1 MVKDISTVEEA
12 LEDIKAGKMIV
23 VIDDETREN
32 EGDIIMAAEMVDAE
46 AVNFIAK
53 HARGLICVALTGEM
67 LDRLQLGMMV
77 QENTAKMSTPF
88 TISVDAVQG
97 TTTGISA
104 FDRATTIRA
113 LVDERTQPDDLARPG
128 HIFPLRAARGGV
140 LRRAGHTE
148 AAVDLCRMAG
158 LRPSGLLCEIL
169 AEDGTM
175 ARGPELTV
183 FAKQW
188 GLKMITVFDLIE
200 YRRMKEKLV
209 RREAEADLPTKYGDF
224 RLIAYE
230 GTVDGS
236 ESVALIKGEPWKNE
250 SALVRV
256 HSQCLTGDVFGSRRC
271 DCGDQ
276 LSSALEQIC
285 EEGSGVFLYIQQ
297 EGRGIGLVNKVRAYE
312 LQDKGRD
319 TVEANEE
326 LGFPADLRDYGI
338 GAQILVD
345 IGLHKIRLLTNNPR
359 KIIGLKAYGLE
370 VVERRPIE
378 ITPNLKNVRYLST
391 KRDKLGHLFG
401 ELREEVRKDDGNDC
415 GCNCGSTAKGE
426 KDGC

>member
-1 MVKDISTVEEA
+1 MASEISTIKEA
-12 LEDIKAGKMIV
+12 LEDIRAGKMIV
-23 VIDDETREN
+23 VVDDETREN
-32 EGDIIMAAEMVDAE
+32 EGDIIMAAEKVNAE
-46 AVNFIAK
+46 VINFMAR
-53 HARGLICVALTGEM
+53 HARGLICVALTGER
-67 LDRLQLGMMV
+67 LDKLHLGMMV
-77 QENTAKMSTPF
+77 QDNTAKMNTPF

-104 FDRATTIRA
+104 FDRATTIRT
-113 LVDERTQPDDLARPG
+113 LVEEGTRPEDLARPG

-148 AAVDLCRMAG
+148 AAVDLSRMAG
-158 LRPSGLLCEIL
+158 LNPAGVLCEIL

-175 ARGPELTV
+175 ARASELTA
-183 FAKQW
+183 FAERW
-188 GLKMITVFDLIE
+188 DLKMITVYDLIE
-200 YRRMKEKLV
+200 YRRRNEKLV
-209 RREAEADLPTKYGDF
+209 RREAEAELPTRFGNF

-236 ESVALIKGEPWKNE
+236 ESVALIKGEPWKDK

-276 LSSALEQIC
+276 LTRALLMIC

-297 EGRGIGLVNKVRAYE
+297 EGRGIGLVNKVRAYA
-312 LQDKGRD
+312 LQDGGKD

-338 GAQILVD
+338 GAQILAD
-345 IGLHKIRLLTNNPR
+345 LGLHEIRLLTNNPK
-359 KIIGLKAYGLE
+359 KIVGLRAYGLE
-370 VVERRPIE
+370 VVERIPIE
-378 ITPNLKNVRYLST
+378 IEPNSQNLKYLST

-401 ELREEVRKDDGNDC
+401 DLEENVRDYDGERC
-415 GCNCGSTAKGE
+415 GCNCDSSAKGE
-426 KDGC
+426 KDGS

>member
-1 MVKDISTVEEA
+1 VGKEFSTVEEA
-12 LEDIKAGKMIV
+12 LEDIRAGKMIV
-23 VIDDETREN
+23 VVDDEAREN
-32 EGDIIMAAEMVDAE
+32 EGDIIMAAEKVDAE
-46 AVNFIAK
+46 AVNFIAR
-53 HARGLICVALTGEM
+53 HARGLICVALTGER
-67 LDRLQLGMMV
+67 LDMLQLGMMV
-77 QENTAKMSTPF
+77 QENTAKMNTPF
-88 TISVDAVQG
+88 TISVDAVHG

-104 FDRATTIRA
+104 FDRATTILA
-113 LVDERTQPDDLARPG
+113 LVDEKTKPDDLARPG

-148 AAVDLCRMAG
+148 AAVDLSRMAG
-158 LRPSGLLCEIL
+158 LAPAGVLCEIL

-175 ARGPELTV
+175 ASGAELTA
-183 FAKQW
+183 FAEKW
-188 GLKMITVFDLIE
+188 GLKMITVFELIE
-200 YRRMKEKLV
+200 YRRRKEKLV
-209 RREAEADLPTKYGDF
+209 RREAEADLPTRFGNF

-236 ESVALIKGEPWKNE
+236 ESVALIRGEPWKEE

-256 HSQCLTGDVFGSRRC
+256 HSQCLTGDVFGSLRC

-276 LSSALEQIC
+276 LSKALEMIC

-297 EGRGIGLVNKVRAYE
+297 EGRGIGLVNKVRAYA
-312 LQDKGRD
+312 LQDAGRD

-338 GAQILVD
+338 GAQILAD

-370 VVERRPIE
+370 VVERIPIE
-378 ITPNLKNVRYLST
+378 VQPNLRNVRYLST

-401 ELREEVRKDDGNDC
+401 DLRENIRDQEADC
-415 GCNCGSTAKGE
+415 GGGCCGSAAKGE
-426 KDGC
+426 KNGS

>member
-1 MVKDISTVEEA
+1 VTGEISTIEEA
-12 LEDIKAGKMIV
+12 LEDIRAGKMIV
-23 VIDDETREN
+23 VVDDETREN
-32 EGDIIMAAEMVDAE
+32 EGDIIMAAEKVNAD
-46 AVNFIAK
+46 AVNFMAR
-53 HARGLICVALTGEM
+53 HARGLICVALTGER

-77 QENTAKMSTPF
+77 QENTAKMNTPF

-113 LVDERTQPDDLARPG
+113 LVDEVTRPEDLARPG

-148 AAVDLCRMAG
+148 AAVDLSRMAG
-158 LRPSGLLCEIL
+158 LNPAGVLCEIL

-175 ARGPELTV
+175 ARASELTA
-183 FAKQW
+183 FAREW
-188 GLKMITVFDLIE
+188 DLKIITVYDLIE
-200 YRRMKEKLV
+200 YRRRNEKLV
-209 RREAEADLPTKYGDF
+209 RREAEAELPTRFGNFK
-224 RLIAYE
+224 LIAYE

-236 ESVALIKGEPWKNE
+236 ESVALIKGEPWNDK

-276 LSSALEQIC
+276 LSKALEMIC
-285 EEGSGVFLYIQQ
+285 AEGSGVFLYIQQ

-312 LQDKGRD
+312 LQDGGKD

-338 GAQILVD
+338 GAQILAD
-345 IGLHKIRLLTNNPR
+345 LGLHEIRLLTNNPK
-359 KIIGLKAYGLE
+359 KIVGLKAYGLE
-370 VVERRPIE
+370 VVERISIE
-378 ITPNLKNVRYLST
+378 IEPNSRNLRYLST

-401 ELREEVRKDDGNDC
+401 ELREVDEESNDDRC
-415 GCNCGSTAKGE
+415 GCKCDAGLKGE
-426 KDGC
+426 KDDC

>member
-1 MVKDISTVEEA
+1 MIKEA

-23 VIDDETREN
+23 VVDDETREN
-32 EGDIIMAAEMVDAE
+32 EGDIIMAAEKVNAE
-46 AVNFIAK
+46 AVNFMAR
-53 HARGLICVALTGEM
+53 HARGLICVALTGER
-67 LDRLQLGMMV
+67 LDKLQLGMMV
-77 QENTAKMSTPF
+77 QENTAKMNTPF

-104 FDRATTIRA
+104 FDRATTIRT
-113 LVDERTQPDDLARPG
+113 LVEEGTRPEDLARPG

-148 AAVDLCRMAG
+148 AAVDLSRMAG
-158 LRPSGLLCEIL
+158 LNPAGVLCEIL

-175 ARGPELTV
+175 ARASELTV
-183 FAKQW
+183 FAERW
-188 GLKMITVFDLIE
+188 DLKMITVYDLIE
-200 YRRMKEKLV
+200 YRRKNEKLV
-209 RREAEADLPTKYGDF
+209 RREAEAELPTRFGDF

-236 ESVALIKGEPWKNE
+236 ESVALIKGEPWKDK

-276 LSSALEQIC
+276 LSKALEMIC
-285 EEGSGVFLYIQQ
+285 AEGSGVFLYIQQ
-297 EGRGIGLVNKVRAYE
+297 EGRGIGLVNKVRAYA
-312 LQDKGRD
+312 LQDRGKD

-338 GAQILVD
+338 GAQILAD
-345 IGLHKIRLLTNNPR
+345 LGLHEIRLLTNNPK
-359 KIIGLKAYGLE
+359 KIVGLKAYGLE
-370 VVERRPIE
+370 VVERISIE
-378 ITPNLKNVRYLST
+378 IEPNSKNLRYLST

-401 ELREEVRKDDGNDC
+401 DLQEKVRDNDEERC
-415 GCNCGSTAKGE
+415 GCNCDFSAKGE
-426 KDGC
+426 KDGS

>member
-1 MVKDISTVEEA
+1 VVKDISTVEEA
-12 LEDIKAGKMIV
+12 LGDIKAGKMV
-23 VIDDETREN
+23 VVVDDEAREN
-32 EGDIIMAAEMVDAE
+32 EGDIIMAAEKVDAE

-53 HARGLICVALTGEM
+53 HARGLICVALTGER
-67 LDRLQLGMMV
+67 LDNLQLGMMV

-88 TISVDAVQG
+88 TISVDAVHG

-113 LVDERTQPDDLARPG
+113 LVDEGTRPDDLARPG

-148 AAVDLCRMAG
+148 AAVDLSRMGG
-158 LRPSGLLCEIL
+158 LRPAGLLCEIL

-175 ARGPELTV
+175 ARGPELTAFV
-183 FAKQW
+183 KQW

-200 YRRMKEKLV
+200 YRRKKENLV
-209 RREAEADLPTKYGDF
+209 RREAEADLPTKYGNF

-236 ESVALIKGEPWKNE
+236 ESVALIMGEPWKDE

-256 HSQCLTGDVFGSRRC
+256 HSQCLTGDVFGSLRC

-276 LSSALEQIC
+276 LSSALKQIC

-297 EGRGIGLVNKVRAYE
+297 EGRGIGLINKVRAYE

-345 IGLHKIRLLTNNPR
+345 IGLHKIRLLTNNPK

-401 ELREEVRKDDGNDC
+401 ELREEVRKNDGKSC
-415 GCNCGSTAKGE
+415 GCNCGSTVKGE

>member
-1 MVKDISTVEEA
+1 MTGEISTIKEA
-12 LEDIKAGKMIV
+12 LDDIKAGKMIV
-23 VIDDETREN
+23 VVDDETREN
-32 EGDIIMAAEMVDAE
+32 EGDIIMAAEKVNAE
-46 AVNFIAK
+46 AVNFMAR
-53 HARGLICVALTGEM
+53 HARGLICVALTGER
-67 LDRLQLGMMV
+67 LDELQLGMMV
-77 QENTAKMSTPF
+77 QENTAKMNTPF

-113 LVDERTQPDDLARPG
+113 LVDEGTKPEDLARPG

-148 AAVDLCRMAG
+148 AAVDLSRLAELSPAG
-158 LRPSGLLCEIL
+158 VLCEIL

-175 ARGPELTV
+175 ARASELT
-183 FAKQW
+183 ALAGQW

-200 YRRMKEKLV
+200 YRRRNEKLV
-209 RREAEADLPTKYGDF
+209 RREAEADLPTRFGDF

-236 ESVALIKGEPWKNE
+236 ESVALIKGEPWKDK

-276 LSSALEQIC
+276 LSKALEMIC

-297 EGRGIGLVNKVRAYE
+297 EGRGIGLVNKVRAYA

-338 GAQILVD
+338 GAQILAD
-345 IGLHKIRLLTNNPR
+345 LGLHEIRLLTNNPR
-359 KIIGLKAYGLE
+359 KIIGLKAYGLQVVARIPIE
-370 VVERRPIE
+370 VV
-378 ITPNLKNVRYLST
+378 PNSCNLRYLST

-401 ELREEVRKDDGNDC
+401 ELQEEVRDHDEKGC
-415 GCNCGSTAKGE
+415 GCHCDSNAKGE

>member
-53 HARGLICVALTGEM
+53 HARGLICVALTGER
-67 LDRLQLGMMV
+67 LDRLLLGMMV

-88 TISVDAVQG
+88 TISVDAIHG

-148 AAVDLCRMAG
+148 AAVDLSRMAG
-158 LRPSGLLCEIL
+158 LNPAGVLCEIL

-183 FAKQW
+183 FSRQW

-200 YRRMKEKLV
+200 YRRRKEKLV
-209 RREAEADLPTKYGDF
+209 RREAEADLPTRYGNF

-236 ESVALIKGEPWKNE
+236 ESVALIKGEPWKDE

-297 EGRGIGLVNKVRAYE
+297 EGRGIGLVNKVRAYA
-312 LQDKGRD
+312 LQDDGRD

-338 GAQILVD
+338 GAQILAD
-345 IGLHKIRLLTNNPR
+345 IGLHKIRLLTNNPK

-370 VVERRPIE
+370 VVERKPIE
-378 ITPNLKNVRYLST
+378 IPPNLKNVRYLST

-401 ELREEVRKDDGNDC
+401 ELSDGVRDNEDEDC
-415 GCNCGSTAKGE
+415 GCKCNSTAKGD

>member
-1 MVKDISTVEEA
+1 MTGEISTIEEA
-12 LEDIKAGKMIV
+12 LEDIRAGKMIV
-23 VIDDETREN
+23 VVDDETREN
-32 EGDIIMAAEMVDAE
+32 EGDIIMAAEKVNAE
-46 AVNFIAK
+46 AVNFMAR
-53 HARGLICVALTGEM
+53 HARGLICVALTGER
-67 LDRLQLGMMV
+67 LDELQLGMMV
-77 QENTAKMSTPF
+77 QENTAKMNTPF
-88 TISVDAVQG
+88 TISVDSVHG

-104 FDRATTIRA
+104 FDRATTIRD
-113 LVDERTQPDDLARPG
+113 LVDERTKPEDLARPG

-148 AAVDLCRMAG
+148 AAVDLSRMAG
-158 LRPSGLLCEIL
+158 LSPAGVLCEIL

-175 ARGPELTV
+175 ARASELTA

-188 GLKMITVFDLIE
+188 DLKIITVFDLIA
-200 YRRMKEKLV
+200 YRRRNEKLV
-209 RREAEADLPTKYGDF
+209 RREAEADLPTRFGNF

-236 ESVALIKGEPWKNE
+236 ESVALIRGEPWKDK

-276 LSSALEQIC
+276 LSKALEQIC

-297 EGRGIGLVNKVRAYE
+297 EGRGIGLVNKVRAYA
-312 LQDKGRD
+312 LQDEGRD

-338 GAQILVD
+338 GAQILAD
-345 IGLHKIRLLTNNPR
+345 LGLHEIRLLTNNPK
-359 KIIGLKAYGLE
+359 KIVGLKAYGLE
-370 VVERRPIE
+370 VVERIPIE
-378 ITPNLKNVRYLST
+378 VAPNSCNLRYLST

-401 ELREEVRKDDGNDC
+401 ELQEEVRDNDDESC
-415 GCNCGSTAKGE
+415 GCHCDSNAKGE
-426 KDGC
+426 KDGR

>member
-1 MVKDISTVEEA
+1 VVKDISTVKEA
-12 LEDIKAGKMIV
+12 LEDIKAGKMVI

-32 EGDIIMAAEMVDAE
+32 EGDIIMAAEKVDAE
-46 AVNFIAK
+46 AVNFIAR
-53 HARGLICVALTGEM
+53 HARGLICVALTGER
-67 LDRLQLGMMV
+67 LDQLQLGMMV

-88 TISVDAVQG
+88 TISVDAVHG

-113 LVDERTQPDDLARPG
+113 LVDERTRPDDLARPG

-148 AAVDLCRMAG
+148 AAVDLTMMAG
-158 LRPSGLLCEIL
+158 LSPAGVLCEIL

-175 ARGPELTV
+175 ARGPELTA
-183 FAKQW
+183 FARQW
-188 GLKMITVFDLIE
+188 GLKMITVYDLIG
-200 YRRMKEKLV
+200 YRRKMEKLV
-209 RREAEADLPTKYGDF
+209 RREAEADLPTKFGTF

-236 ESVALIKGEPWKNE
+236 ESVALIKGEPWKDE

-276 LSSALEQIC
+276 LAKALERIC
-285 EEGSGVFLYIQQ
+285 SEGSGVFLYIQQ
-297 EGRGIGLVNKVRAYE
+297 EGRGIGLVNKVRAYA

-345 IGLHKIRLLTNNPR
+345 LGLHRIRLLTNNPR

-370 VVERRPIE
+370 VVERIPIE
-378 ITPNLKNVRYLST
+378 VTPNLKNVKYLST

-401 ELREEVRKDDGNDC
+401 ALQEEVLDYDEKGC
-415 GCNCGSTAKGE
+415 GCKRESTVKGE